1 MNINENDNKHRLTN
15 NRTDFIKKVDKPN
28 KRLEA
33 NRLRKKVPF
42 LRFHFHVLRISVRLN
57 KKI

>member
-33 NRLRKKVPF
+33 NRL
-42 LRFHFHVLRISVRLN
+42 
-57 KKI
+57 